1 VAGGNVALRK
11 GVLVIGGN
19 LAGVQAA
26 LDIAQSG
33 IQVYLVEHSPFLGQ
47 DSSGDLP
54 DHLLRARMLEATKH
68 PNVEMLTCSEVIGF
82 EGSAG
87 GFRVKIKKNP
97 RYVDVEKCTACGLCE
112 SACLERRVAA
122 EQTIRKGDVVIGT
135 DVPTGPED
143 DTR

>member
-1 VAGGNVALRK
+1 LRK
-11 GVLVIGGN
+11 GVLIIGGN

-33 IQVYLVEHSPFLGQ
+33 IQVYLVERSPFLGG
-47 DSSGDLP
+47 DSLGNLP
-54 DHLLRARMLEATKH
+54 NHLLRAHLLEAAKH
-68 PNVEMLTCSEVIGF
+68 PNIEIFTCGEVIGF

-87 GFRVKIKKNP
+87 GFRAKIKKNP

-112 SACLERRVAA
+112 RACLERRVAA

-135 DVPTGPED
+135 DVSTRPED
-143 DTR
+143 DTG

>member
-1 VAGGNVALRK
+1 MRK

-19 LAGVQAA
+19 LAGVRAA
-26 LDIAQSG
+26 LDLAQSG
-33 IQVYLVEHSPFLGQ
+33 IQVYLVERSPFLGQ
-47 DSSGDLP
+47 DSGGDLP
-54 DHLLRARMLEATKH
+54 NHLLRARLLEATKH
-68 PNVEMLTCSEVIGF
+68 PNIEILTCSEVIGF

-87 GFRVKIKKNP
+87 SFRVKVGKNP
-97 RYVDVEKCTACGLCE
+97 RYVDAETCTACGLCE

-135 DVPTGPED
+135 DVSTGPED

>member
-1 VAGGNVALRK
+1 VALRK

-33 IQVYLVEHSPFLGQ
+33 IQVYLVERSPFLGQ
-47 DSSGDLP
+47 DRLGDIANHLVRT
-54 DHLLRARMLEATKH
+54 HLLEVTKH
-68 PNVEMLTCSEVIGF
+68 PNIEILTCSEVIGF

-87 GFRVKIKKNP
+87 GFGVRVRKNP
-97 RYVDVEKCTACGLCE
+97 RYVDAGKCTACGLCE

-122 EQTIRKGDVVIGT
+122 EQTIRKGDVIIGT
-135 DVPTGPED
+135 DIPTGPEG